1 MNTNVIKLGEKWK
14 GRKKEINKDIK
25 LVERDERNIIN
36 VNIQKWIKFL
46 H

>member
-14 GRKKEINKDIK
+14 GEKKEINKDIK

>member
-1 MNTNVIKLGEKWK
+1 MSSNQGKNEKGK
-14 GRKKEINKDIK
+14 KKEINKDIK